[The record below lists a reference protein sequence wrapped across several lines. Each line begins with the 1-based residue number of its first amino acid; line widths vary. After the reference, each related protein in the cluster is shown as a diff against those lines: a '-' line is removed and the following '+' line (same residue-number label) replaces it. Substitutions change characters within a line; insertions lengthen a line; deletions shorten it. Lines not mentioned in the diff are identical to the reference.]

1 MSEGRP
7 RISIVTPNRGHGRY
21 LRQCIDS
28 VLEQGYPGVEHR
40 VFDGGS
46 QDESIEILKSY
57 GSAISWVSSRDA
69 GQAAAINEGFRKAS
83 GDVVA
88 WLNSDDY
95 YLPGAFD
102 AALEALEADPT
113 AAAVYGNAWMVD
125 ESGKQL
131 GRYPTFPLM
140 REDLAPKCYV
150 CQPTVF
156 VRREVLESAGL
167 LNDDLELC
175 FDYEWWLR
183 ILRTGRMVF
192 CEQPLAATRHHA
204 RTKTRA
210 RRSRG
215 LIEAGYVTRHHF
227 GRPHWRWA
235 VKWVVHRWVMRG
247 RPLTLRPRELSAA
260 VRSLLAYRRRFDAE
274 VTPTPIGKKAL
285 AALARH
291 DVGVR
296 PRSA

>member
-1 MSEGRP
+1 VSAPQP

-28 VLEQGYPGVEHR
+28 VLAQGHPDVEHL
-40 VFDGGS
+40 VFDAGS
-46 QDESIEILKSY
+46 QDGSVEVLRSY
-57 GSAISWVSSRDA
+57 GDAISWVSAPDA
-69 GQAAAINEGFRKAS
+69 GQAAAINEGFRKAT

-102 AALEALEADPT
+102 AALDTLARDPG
-113 AAAVYGNAWMVD
+113 AAAVHGNAWMVD
-125 ESGKQL
+125 EG
-131 GRYPTFPLM
+131 GARVRRYPTFSL
-140 REDLAPKCYV
+140 RRRDLAPKCYV

-156 VRREVLESAGL
+156 LRRELLDEVGL

-183 ILRTGRMVF
+183 ILRRHRMAF
-192 CEQPLAATRHHA
+192 CERPLAATRQHA

-215 LIEAGYVTRHHF
+215 LIEAGWVTRHHF
-227 GRPHWRWA
+227 GQPHWRWA
-235 VKWVVHRWVMRG
+235 AKWAAHRW
-247 RPLTLRPRELSAA
+247 A
-260 VRSLLAYRRRFDAE
+260 VRGDPRWPSPARVVAGLRSGAAYRRRFAASSE
-274 VTPTPIGKKAL
+274 PSPFGRRML
-285 AALARH
+285 ASLARH
-291 DVGVR
+291 DA
-296 PRSA
+296 PHPI

>member
-1 MSEGRP
+1 VTEWRP

-28 VLEQGYPGVEHR
+28 VLEQGYPDVEHR

-57 GSAISWVSSRDA
+57 GSAISWVSGADG
-69 GQAAAINEGFRKAS
+69 GQAAAINEGFRKAT

-102 AALEALEADPT
+102 AAIAALARDPE
-113 AAAVYGNAWMVD
+113 AAAVHANAWMVD
-125 ESGKQL
+125 GAGNRL
-131 GRYPTFPLM
+131 GRYPTFALE
-140 REDLAPKCYV
+140 RADLAPKCYV

-156 VRREVLESAGL
+156 LRREVLESEGL
-167 LNDDLELC
+167 LNDELELC

-183 ILRTGRMVF
+183 ILRNRRMIF

-235 VKWVVHRWVMRG
+235 AKWVAHRWVMRG
-247 RPLTLRPRELSAA
+247 RSFAPRPGELVASLRSFG
-260 VRSLLAYRRRFDAE
+260 AYRRRFDSAT
-274 VTPTPIGKKAL
+274 TPTPVGRRVL

-291 DVGVR
+291 D
-296 PRSA
+296 PRRAV